1 MCGCYLH
8 SSLRRIIVIILSS
21 SLPFMVLSL
30 SATHHTKLSGNWSV
44 AKQSLRD
51 PNCCVVSI
59 SGLESHLSTI
69 QEYFC
74 GEDAPT
80 DLDLRMR
87 VRCRNVGSNNNMT
100 YEDCA
105 KIYNL
110 VMKNDKLSDC
120 IVNNHPC
127 ILALEELARGVSS
140 MADGRLEGICTDV
153 HMRIVCASNYKAID
167 PMFHSEFLLC

>member
-1 MCGCYLH
+1 
-8 SSLRRIIVIILSS
+8 
-21 SLPFMVLSL
+21 MVLSL

-44 AKQSLRD
+44 AKQSLQD

-87 VRCRNVGSNNNMT
+87 VRCKNVGSDNNMT